1 VSNLK
6 LVPDD
11 PTPLEKMLLDAS
23 RAELPSEDHK
33 ARLRAA
39 LGIGVPLSG
48 PLAAPA
54 PAPAAAPVTQAA
66 ASLAPPGAA
75 VAKSATAAKVA
86 VGLGIL
92 AVAGALWL
100 TRERDTAPVPP
111 PPVVTPVAPVAAAPA
126 PVLAAEPAAVSP
138 LPPVQETTA
147 APRGRIN
154 AAPTSSAPEDLSEQI
169 RLIEAARAG
178 VASRDSKAALE
189 ALDSY
194 SAKFSR
200 GSFGQEAM
208 VLRIRALDQAGD
220 FARATALAKSFVTRF
235 PKSPHV
241 ARLKPIAERGAS
253 R

>member
-1 VSNLK
+1 MSNLK

-33 ARLRAA
+33 ARLRAV
-39 LGIGVPLSG
+39 LGIGVPISG
-48 PLAAPA
+48 PLASSPTASAAPPTSA
-54 PAPAAAPVTQAA
+54 AAGIDPAAAGNSTA
-66 ASLAPPGAA
+66 
-75 VAKSATAAKVA
+75 AAKVA
-86 VGLGIL
+86 VGLGIV

-100 TRERDTAPVPP
+100 TRERDVAPVSP
-111 PPVVTPVAPVAAAPA
+111 PPVVAPIAPVAAAP
-126 PVLAAEPAAVSP
+126 EPALPAKPAAASP
-138 LPPVQETTA
+138 LPSVQPMTA
-147 APRGRIN
+147 APRARST
-154 AAPTSSAPEDLSEQI
+154 AAAVPTAPEDLSEQI

-178 VASRDSKAALE
+178 VASHDSRAALA

-200 GSFGQEAM
+200 GSFGQEAL
-208 VLRIRALDQAGD
+208 VLRIRALDQAGELS
-220 FARATALAKSFVTRF
+220 RATALAKSFVARF
-235 PKSPHV
+235 PSSPHV

>member
-33 ARLRAA
+33 ARLRAV
-39 LGIGVPLSG
+39 LGIGVPLSV
-48 PLAAPA
+48 PLAAPP
-54 PAPAAAPVTQAA
+54 PASAAIPATQT
-66 ASLAPPGAA
+66 AA
-75 VAKSATAAKVA
+75 VAKSTTAAKVA
-86 VGLGIL
+86 AGLGIL
-92 AVAGALWL
+92 AIAAALWF
-100 TRERDTAPVPP
+100 TRERDVAPTPP
-111 PPVVTPVAPVAAAPA
+111 PPVVAAVPPIAVAPA
-126 PVLAAEPAAVSP
+126 PVLTAAEPAAVSP
-138 LPPVQETTA
+138 LPPVQGANA
-147 APRGRIN
+147 APRARTN
-154 AAPTSSAPEDLSEQI
+154 AAPAPSAPEDLSEQI

-178 VASRDSKAALE
+178 VAAHDARAALA

-194 SAKFSR
+194 SARFSR

-220 FARATALAKSFVTRF
+220 FARATALAKSFVARF
-235 PKSPHV
+235 PKSPHL

>member
-23 RAELPSEDHK
+23 RAELPSDDHK
-33 ARLRAA
+33 ARLRAV
-39 LGIGVPLSG
+39 LGIGAPLSA

-54 PAPAAAPVTQAA
+54 PATPPA
-66 ASLAPPGAA
+66 AA
-75 VAKSATAAKVA
+75 VAKSATAAQIA
-86 VGLGIL
+86 LGLGAL
-92 AVAGALWL
+92 AVAGVLWL
-100 TRERDTAPVPP
+100 TRERAEAPVPP
-111 PPVVTPVAPVAAAPA
+111 PPVVAAAEPVAVAPAPA
-126 PVLAAEPAAVSP
+126 PVLSAAEPAAVVP
-138 LPPVQETTA
+138 LPAVQAASAAPRARSTA
-147 APRGRIN
+147 AP
-154 AAPTSSAPEDLSEQI
+154 ASSPPEDLGEQI

-178 VASRDSKAALE
+178 VASRDAKAALA

-194 SAKFSR
+194 TAKFSH

>member
-1 VSNLK
+1 LK

-33 ARLRAA
+33 TRLRAM

-48 PLAAPA
+48 PLAAPP
-54 PAPAAAPVTQAA
+54 PASSAAPSPQAA
-66 ASLAPPGAA
+66 ASLAPPV

-86 VGLGIL
+86 VGLGIV

-100 TRERDTAPVPP
+100 TRERDVAPVPP
-111 PPVVTPVAPVAAAPA
+111 PPVVVPVAPVAAVPA
-126 PVLAAEPAAVSP
+126 PVLPASPAVVSP
-138 LPPVQETTA
+138 LPPVRETTA
-147 APRGRIN
+147 VPRVRN
-154 AAPTSSAPEDLSEQI
+154 TAAAVSAGAEDLSEQI

-178 VASRDSKAALE
+178 VASRDSKAALA

-235 PKSPHV
+235 PSSPHV

>member
-33 ARLRAA
+33 ARLRAV
-39 LGIGVPLSG
+39 LGIGAPLSG

-54 PAPAAAPVTQAA
+54 PATPTAAPPAV
-66 ASLAPPGAA
+66 A

-86 VGLGIL
+86 LGLGAL
-92 AVAGALWL
+92 AVAGVLWL
-100 TRERDTAPVPP
+100 TRERDEAPVPP
-111 PPVVTPVAPVAAAPA
+111 PPVVAAAEPVVVTPPPA
-126 PVLAAEPAAVSP
+126 PVLSAAEAAAVAPLPAAQAAS
-138 LPPVQETTA
+138 A
-147 APRGRIN
+147 APRARSN
-154 AAPTSSAPEDLSEQI
+154 TAPASSPPEDLGEQI

-178 VASRDSKAALE
+178 VASRDAKAALA

-194 SAKFSR
+194 AAKFSH